1 MARRQLKQQKKP
13 LIVICSEG
21 GKKSSEYYYF
31 RNYTNRNLRIQ
42 FSTGNSTDPL
52 GMLEDLLKYI
62 HNEDI
67 ASEDNCRI
75 FLLLD
80 TDLSKK
86 RINEIK
92 EIKQKCIDNNIEIIT
107 SAPTFEIWYVM
118 HYRNNRLRFNTSKE
132 VKKELQSLNGTYT
145 ESMNMYKIIK
155 NSTDNARNT
164 AKFFE
169 QQTLKN
175 KEDLL
180 SSNPHTSI
188 YKILDVLMNL
198 ITKMVTIS
206 SIYVTIGVQAIK
218 LAYNKKRII

>member
-75 FLLLD
+75 FLVLD
-80 TDLSKK
+80 TDLSEK

-155 NSTDNARNT
+155 NSTDSARNT

-188 YKILDVLMNL
+188 YKILDVIDEFN
-198 ITKMVTIS
+198 
-206 SIYVTIGVQAIK
+206 
-218 LAYNKKRII
+218 N